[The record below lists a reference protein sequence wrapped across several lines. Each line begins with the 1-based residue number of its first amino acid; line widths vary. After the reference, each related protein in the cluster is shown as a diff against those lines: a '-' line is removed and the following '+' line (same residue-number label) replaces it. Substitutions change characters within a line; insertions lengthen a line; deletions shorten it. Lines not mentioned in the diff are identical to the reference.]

1 MNLVVV
7 GTHSSQ
13 TTGYAKVMR
22 GLVPALAA
30 RGANVHVYGI
40 QSCGPSTYATE
51 NIKEFDAYGL
61 ERRKRLDEGGFLYSG
76 FPKFVDHLR
85 PDAIVLYND
94 PVVLGAYL
102 KSLTTA
108 TAEGQEKGIPVFLYV
123 DLVNPRVHESN
134 WAVFT
139 HPRVRGVM
147 VFGPSWE
154 SEVRTIP
161 GFAKPTA
168 VVTHAVD
175 VPILKNAR
183 ARAGLTDV
191 GDDIVFLNMNR
202 NTQRKRLDVYACAAA
217 RFMARNPT
225 AHVRFLANSHHESA
239 FDLHS
244 IALRELVACGVAD
257 PMPYLDRI
265 MINRTMLT
273 DERVV
278 ELHNACD
285 VAVNC
290 SEGEGFGLC
299 VAEAAAV
306 GKPVIVSGTVGAKD
320 VFATTTDGT
329 MGHSAY
335 VIPPVAEYFLDG
347 RDGIGGC
354 AQLIAIDDLVKAF
367 ETMMRPNARAT
378 YGQRAYDHMRTRP
391 SWMDLAGVMLR
402 FLQSHV

>member
-1 MNLVVV
+1 MNLVIV

-40 QSCGPSTYATE
+40 QSCGPSTYAKLD
-51 NIKEFDAYGL
+51 NVKEFDAYDL

-76 FPKFVDHLR
+76 FPKFVNHLR

-102 KSLTTA
+102 KSLSA
-108 TAEGQEKGIPVFLYV
+108 TDADEHIPVFLYV
-123 DLVNPRVHESN
+123 DLVNPRIHESN

-154 SEVRTIP
+154 SEVRTIQ
-161 GFAKPTA
+161 GFDKPMEI
-168 VVTHAVD
+168 VTHAVEI
-175 VPILKNAR
+175 PILKNAR
-183 ARAGLTDV
+183 ARAGLTDI

-202 NTQRKRLDVYACAAA
+202 NTQRKRLDIYACAAA

-225 AHVRFLANSHHESA
+225 APVRFLANSHHESA

-244 IALRELVACGVAD
+244 IALRELVACGVED
-257 PMPYLDRI
+257 PWPCLDRI
-265 MINRTMLT
+265 MINRTMLS

-306 GKPVIVSGTVGAKD
+306 GKPVIVSGTIGAKD
-320 VFATTTDGT
+320 VFATTAHA
-329 MGHSAY
+329 GHAAY

-391 SWMDLAGVMLR
+391 SWMDIAGVMLR
-402 FLQSHV
+402 FLQTHV